1 MEIIAEGDTW
11 GISHAGHVLI
21 GHGPHQPCCFVG
33 TGQASVAMYRGNFE
47 LKDFVE
53 ERVPLRHC
61 RAQREGDDVRVSLA
75 RDAHSAP
82 EVVLRVHAQAS
93 GAVIEFT
100 RVAPGINRLWWRL
113 RAQKDEHV
121 WGCGEQMS
129 YFNLR
134 GRNFPL
140 WTSEPGVGR
149 DKTTHLTWQADVTGK
164 AGGDYYTTN
173 YPQPT
178 FVSSAHYCLH
188 AATTAYADFDFR
200 HDDFHELQF
209 WAVPER
215 IELFAAPSFLELV
228 ERVSARFGR
237 QPMLPDW
244 VLEGAILGLKNGP
257 DHAER
262 ILQLSRNCGVL
273 VSALWC
279 EDWVGLRKTSFGNRL
294 FWDWRWN
301 EARYPRARAWVAA
314 LKARN
319 VRFLGYVTPYLC
331 SDGVLYQE
339 ALAAGYLATDLKGGE
354 YIVDFG
360 EFGCGVVD
368 FTNPEAAQWYGRR
381 VIRQELIDGGLDG
394 WMADFGEY
402 LPVDMKLASGA
413 DPMLMHN
420 AWPTL
425 WAKVNAEAVE
435 QAGRKGDV
443 LYFMRAG
450 YTGIQAHC
458 PLLWAGDQSVD
469 FSRHDGLQTVICGA
483 LSSGLL
489 GNAYHHSDIGG
500 YTSLFGNCRTPE
512 LFQRWAEMAAFTPV
526 MRTHEGN
533 RPGENFQF
541 WQDDA
546 VLAHFARMT
555 RIYVALAPYVRRL
568 GEQAAK
574 HGLPLQRPLFL
585 HFEDDR
591 QTYAIQDQYL
601 YGEDLLVAPVHEA
614 GRDKWSPYLPAGA
627 RWIHMWS
634 GRAFDGGER
643 VEVAAPLGQP
653 PVFVRQGCAAQAQ
666 LLALAHC

>member
-1 MEIIAEGDTW
+1 
-11 GISHAGHVLI
+11 
-21 GHGPHQPCCFVG
+21 
-33 TGQASVAMYRGNFE
+33 MYRGNFE
-47 LKDFVE
+47 FSDYVE
-53 ERVPLRHC
+53 ERVPLRH
-61 RAQREGDDVRVSLA
+61 AVAIATGGLVRVTLA
-75 RDAHSAP
+75 RWIDTEP
-82 EVVLRVHAQAS
+82 EIELTIRADPA
-93 GAVIEFT
+93 GAVFEFGKSNP
-100 RVAPGINRLWWRL
+100 RINRLWWRVAA
-113 RAQKDEHV
+113 RADEYV
-121 WGCGEQMS
+121 WGGGEQMS

-134 GRNFPL
+134 GRHFPL

-149 DKTTHLTWQADVTGK
+149 DKSTHLTWQADVTGK

-178 FVSSAHYCLH
+178 YISSELYCLH
-188 AATTAYADFDFR
+188 ADTTAYADFDFR
-200 HDDFHELQF
+200 HAEFHELHF
-209 WAVPER
+209 WGIPRR
-215 IELFAAPSFLELV
+215 IELFAAKSFVELV
-228 ERVSARFGR
+228 ARISDRFGR
-237 QPMLPDW
+237 QPALPDW
-244 VLEGAILGLKNGP
+244 VSEGVILGLKNGP
-257 DHAER
+257 AHAER
-262 ILQLSRNCGVL
+262 ILQLSRNSGVL

-301 EARYPRARAWVAA
+301 EARYPDARAWVAS
-314 LKARN
+314 LKAKN
-319 VRFLGYVTPYLC
+319 VRFLGYVTPYVC

-339 ALAAGYLATDLKGGE
+339 ALAAGYLATNKEGGD
-354 YIVDFG
+354 YVVDFG

-368 FTNPEAAQWYGRR
+368 FTNPEAAAWYGRR

-402 LPVDMKLASGA
+402 LPVDMKLASGE

-420 AWPTL
+420 AWPVL
-425 WAKVNAEAVE
+425 WAKVNADAVAA
-435 QAGRKGDV
+435 AGRQGDV

-483 LSSGLL
+483 LSSGLM

-533 RPGENFQF
+533 RPAENFQF
-541 WQDDA
+541 WQDEG

-555 RIYVALAPYVRRL
+555 RIFVAVRPYVRELTR
-568 GEQAAK
+568 QAVTL
-574 HGLPLQRPLFL
+574 GLPLQRPLFL

-591 QTYAIQDQYL
+591 QTYPIQDEYL
-601 YGEDLLVAPVHEA
+601 FGEDLLVAPVHEA
-614 GRDKWSPYLPAGA
+614 GRDTWEPYLPAGA
-627 RWIHMWS
+627 RWIHLWS
-634 GRAFDGGER
+634 RQEFDGGAR
-643 VEVAAPLGQP
+643 VTVAAPLGEP
-653 PVFVRQGCAAQAQ
+653 PVFVRQGAAAEAQ
-666 LLALAHC
+666 LLALAGC